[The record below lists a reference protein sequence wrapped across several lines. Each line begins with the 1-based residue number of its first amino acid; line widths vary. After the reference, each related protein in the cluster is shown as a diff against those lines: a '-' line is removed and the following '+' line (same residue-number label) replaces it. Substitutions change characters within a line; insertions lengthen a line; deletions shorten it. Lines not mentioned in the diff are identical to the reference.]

1 MTQTPRITQI
11 TRTKPALLLALIAVQ
26 MLCAAFFVWDVIE
39 DIRAAPPG
47 DIFTPYMTLEA
58 LATLSLF
65 SAIAFELR
73 YLMRFMRRQAHLERQ
88 VSIAAGA
95 FHEIMLAQFEA
106 WGLTPS
112 EADVAG
118 FAIKGMTTAEIA
130 QLRGAAEGTVKS
142 QLNAVYRKA
151 GVSGRS
157 GLLGLLIDDL
167 LSAPLLKDAPAP

>member
-1 MTQTPRITQI
+1 MTQS

-47 DIFTPYMTLEA
+47 DIFTPYMTIEA

-73 YLMRFMRRQAHLERQ
+73 YLIRLLRRQAHLERQ

-95 FHEIMLAQFEA
+95 FHEIMLGQFDT

-118 FAIKGMTTAEIA
+118 FAVKGMTTAEIA

-157 GLLGLLIDDL
+157 GLLGLLVDDL
-167 LSAPLLKDAPAP
+167 MATPLIKDEGQP